1 MPIVDRCKFCQRPW
15 DSTPNPNIAQAQA
28 DPDRKNLQKARKEGR
43 ECGPCRSHIKSQF
56 PEWEDR
62 KAALEKQ
69 IAQDETFADAY
80 NDSLKKWEHKTY
92 VEGGRSRGAGAGVT
106 LLNTAKYQTTE
117 LVGYLWPIQI
127 YKQNIN
133 KPLPSRL
140 TTIKHCGRLVKGVV
154 LGSEHPPIPGVIKVE
169 KVATCEVNG
178 WKALDVDDNV
188 RKGGQQAVYDALQ
201 KNVAGVSASKRKK
214 PENAPEDEPDTYALA
229 NPLKEKKKKAENG
242 SDDDDDDDGALDAL
256 FNSIKVVKNT
266 GSKPNAK
273 KKLSETDEGD
283 EDGCNSE
290 NDDDGAADSTT
301 ATPKK
306 RGRKTE
312 TDATPRSKSS
322 DGTDKIEKLK
332 QSDARRKASELAK
345 TGDSPNVC
353 FKERVKHVT
362 AVHTA
367 RQVITHVNN
376 VVENLQDDHML
387 SRVGLACLK
396 KAEKLKD
403 LKPESIKTNFLGE
416 VVFEDLE

>member
-1 MPIVDRCKFCQRPW
+1 MDR
-15 DSTPNPNIAQAQA
+15 
-28 DPDRKNLQKARKEGR
+28 
-43 ECGPCRSHIKSQF
+43 
-56 PEWEDR
+56 
-62 KAALEKQ
+62 
-69 IAQDETFADAY
+69 
-80 NDSLKKWEHKTY
+80 
-92 VEGGRSRGAGAGVT
+92 
-106 LLNTAKYQTTE
+106 TT
-117 LVGYLWPIQI
+117 
-127 YKQNIN
+127 
-133 KPLPSRL
+133 
-140 TTIKHCGRLVKGVV
+140 TTTT
-154 LGSEHPPIPGVIKVE
+154 SPG
-169 KVATCEVNG
+169 
-178 WKALDVDDNV
+178 
-188 RKGGQQAVYDALQ
+188 
-201 KNVAGVSASKRKK
+201 
-214 PENAPEDEPDTYALA
+214 
-229 NPLKEKKKKAENG
+229 
-242 SDDDDDDDGALDAL
+242 
-256 FNSIKVVKNT
+256 VKNT
-266 GSKPNAK
+266 GGKANGK

-283 EDGCNSE
+283 DDGWNSE

-312 TDATPRSKSS
+312 TDAASRSKSS

-387 SRVGLACLK
+387 SRVGLSCLK

>member
-1 MPIVDRCKFCQRPW
+1 MF
-15 DSTPNPNIAQAQA
+15 
-28 DPDRKNLQKARKEGR
+28 R
-43 ECGPCRSHIKSQF
+43 E
-56 PEWEDR
+56 
-62 KAALEKQ
+62 
-69 IAQDETFADAY
+69 
-80 NDSLKKWEHKTY
+80 KWE
-92 VEGGRSRGAGAGVT
+92 
-106 LLNTAKYQTTE
+106 QE
-117 LVGYLWPIQI
+117 LRLRETR
-127 YKQNIN
+127 N
-133 KPLPSRL
+133 RL
-140 TTIKHCGRLVKGVV
+140 TGPKSI
-154 LGSEHPPIPGVIKVE
+154 
-169 KVATCEVNG
+169 
-178 WKALDVDDNV
+178 
-188 RKGGQQAVYDALQ
+188 GQQAVYDALQ

-214 PENAPEDEPDTYALA
+214 PENAPEDEPDTYTLA
-229 NPLKEKKKKAENG
+229 NPWKEKKKKAENG
-242 SDDDDDDDGALDAL
+242 SDDDDGGAGLDAL
-256 FNSIKVVKNT
+256 FNSIRAVKN
-266 GSKPNAK
+266 SKPNAK
-273 KKLSETDEGD
+273 KRLSETDEGD

-290 NDDDGAADSTT
+290 HDDDGAADSTT

-312 TDATPRSKSS
+312 TDAASRSKSS
-322 DGTDKIEKLK
+322 DGAEKIEKLK